1 MRPWCRVGAGEAVE
15 VDSRQHGGVRGTSD
29 GVVWQS
35 TAPWPCCVLLLPAPA
50 RDWVTSS
57 SPTEPVLGKE
67 LVVNIPANV
76 VIIFDTEQS
85 L

>member
-1 MRPWCRVGAGEAVE
+1 M
-15 VDSRQHGGVRGTSD
+15 DSRQHGGVRGSPD

-35 TAPWPCCVLLLPAPA
+35 TAPQPRCVLLLPALA
-50 RDWVTSS
+50 RDVRVTSS
-57 SPTEPVLGKE
+57 GPTEPALGKE

>member
-1 MRPWCRVGAGEAVE
+1 MRPRCCVGAGEAME
-15 VDSRQHGGVRGTSD
+15 VDSRQHGGVRGSPD

-35 TAPWPCCVLLLPAPA
+35 TAPQLRCVLLLALA
-50 RDWVTSS
+50 RDVRVTSS
-57 SPTEPVLGKE
+57 GPTELALGKE